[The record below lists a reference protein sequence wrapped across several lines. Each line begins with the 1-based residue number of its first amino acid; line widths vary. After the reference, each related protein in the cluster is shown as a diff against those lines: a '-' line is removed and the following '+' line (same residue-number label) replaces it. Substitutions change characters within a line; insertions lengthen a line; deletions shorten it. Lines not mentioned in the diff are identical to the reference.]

1 MADLITVARAAMVP
15 ALAGIDAPYLAV
27 LVSAASNM
35 IIRYCK
41 RDFVDTD
48 YVDEVYDGQGT
59 YVLMLR
65 QFPII
70 ALTSVD
76 TVESDGTTETCLT
89 AQFRTDDDVGE
100 IRHIPECTCDYTYF
114 PKGYRNILVTYKAG
128 FADIPE
134 DVQEAC
140 AQTVAW
146 LYSNA
151 IAASNVESWKL
162 GDAAMSYKTD
172 MVGAG
177 KMMLPAT
184 VRQLIGPY
192 RNVRV

>member
-1 MADLITVARAAMVP
+1 MADLITPARAAMVP
-15 ALAGIDAPYLAV
+15 SLTGINAAYLAA

-35 IIRYCK
+35 IIKYCK
-41 RDFVDTD
+41 RDFVDTA
-48 YVDEVYDGQGT
+48 YVDEEYDGEGT

-70 ALTSVD
+70 TLTSVE
-76 TVESDGTTETCLT
+76 TMESDGTLLTCLT

-114 PKGYRNILVTYKAG
+114 PKGYRNILVTYQAG
-128 FADIPE
+128 FATIPE
-134 DVQEAC
+134 DVQEAT

-146 LYSNA
+146 LYANA
-151 IAASNVESWKL
+151 SAAANVESWKL
-162 GDAAMSYKTD
+162 GDAAAKYKLD
-172 MVGAG
+172 LAG
-177 KMMLPAT
+177 TPMLPAT

>member
-1 MADLITVARAAMVP
+1 MADLITPARAAMVP
-15 ALAGIDAPYLAV
+15 SLTGINAAYLAA

-41 RDFVDTD
+41 RDFVDTA
-48 YVDEVYDGQGT
+48 YVDEEYDGEGT

-70 ALTSVD
+70 TLTSVE
-76 TVESDGTTETCLT
+76 TMESDGTLLTCLT

-114 PKGYRNILVTYKAG
+114 PKGYRNILVTYQAG
-128 FADIPE
+128 FATIPE
-134 DVQEAC
+134 DVQEAT

-146 LYSNA
+146 LYANA
-151 IAASNVESWKL
+151 SAAANVESWKL
-162 GDAAMSYKTD
+162 GDAAQKYKLDLGGTP
-172 MVGAG
+172 
-177 KMMLPAT
+177 MLPAT